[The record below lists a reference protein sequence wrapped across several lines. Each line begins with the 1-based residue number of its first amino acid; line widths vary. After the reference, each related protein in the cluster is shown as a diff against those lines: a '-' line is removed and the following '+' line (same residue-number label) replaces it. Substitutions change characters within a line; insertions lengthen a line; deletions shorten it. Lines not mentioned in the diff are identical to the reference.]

1 MEGKLETLLGDLGML
16 RTSKYRSTGKNLE
29 LVYQVAGLGNE
40 TMWKSK
46 VIVLLGSA
54 CFIISKLS

>member
-54 CFIISKLS
+54 CS